1 MKRNYATLDGM
12 RGLAALLVFAL
23 HAPSYF
29 GDLSQNGIYLAVDLF
44 FVLSGFVLAHAY
56 GRQMDEGMSPWRFM
70 AVRLVRLY
78 PLYIAGLALGLV
90 TEVIALRAGHV
101 AMAPGQIAMAA
112 GLGAA
117 MLPTAGARYD
127 LLYPLN
133 LPCWSLLFELL
144 ANFAMALAWR
154 RLSNRTLAAIIG
166 VSLIG
171 LVWMIFTESGP
182 GGSSGANG
190 GFTWST
196 FMTGIFRVGF
206 SFFLGILIYR
216 KRDLVKISLSPWL
229 ALGLVGFALAIDPPD
244 SLWSW
249 YDLACIVVVFPTVIA
264 LAVQTEPAVGAR
276 VFRFVG
282 LTSYAVYVLHYP
294 IQRLA
299 RGFFLKVFQQ
309 DVAAYAPWSGVGLA
323 VFLLGLCWTVDK
335 FYDTPVRSWLAARL
349 KTGWKPARYGHRLI
363 AQTKRE
369 AHDLAARV
377 RLLRLADDGAGL
389 SPSPV
394 AGED

>member
-1 MKRNYATLDGM
+1 M
-12 RGLAALLVFAL
+12 RGLAAVLVFAL

-29 GDLSQNGIYLAVDLF
+29 GDLTHNDIYLAVDLF

-56 GRQMDEGMSPWRFM
+56 GQQMDEGMSPWRFM

-90 TEVIALRAGHV
+90 TEVIALRAGHA
-101 AMAPGQIAMAA
+101 AMAPGQIAMAGA
-112 GLGAA
+112 LGAA
-117 MLPTAGARYD
+117 MLPMAGARYD
-127 LLYPLN
+127 LLYPTN

-154 RLSNRTLAAIIG
+154 RLSNRTLATIIG

-171 LVWMIFTESGP
+171 LVWVIFTQSGP

-196 FMTGIFRVGF
+196 FMTGVFRVGF

-229 ALGLVGFALAIDPPD
+229 ALGVVAFALMIELPD
-244 SLWSW
+244 RLRTW

-294 IQRLA
+294 IQRLV
-299 RGFFLKVFQQ
+299 RGFVLKVFHQ
-309 DVAAYAPWSGVGLA
+309 DVASYAPWSGVGLA
-323 VFLLGLCWTVDK
+323 VFMLWLCWTVDK
-335 FYDTPVRSWLAARL
+335 LYDTPVRSWLAARL
-349 KTGWKPARYGHRLI
+349 KGWKPVRDGRRLI
-363 AQTKRE
+363 AQE

-377 RLLRLADDGAGL
+377 RRLSLVDDIAGRG
-389 SPSPV
+389 PSPV
-394 AGED
+394 AVEEEVQG